1 MTTPPGP
8 TTGRSPRDAMLD
20 SAIALFGSQGVSAT
34 SLRDVVAHSG
44 APRGSIYHHF
54 PGGKAELAED
64 ATRRAGDLMA
74 RLVTKVVDSADPV
87 TAVEAMV
94 DHWSGVLL
102 GSDFATGCPVAAAA
116 LSADDTPAA
125 RDAAGVAFI
134 AWERALAEALAR
146 RDVAAAEAADRAA
159 LIVSAIEGALL
170 VSRARRTD
178 APLRAVGRELVRQLA

>member
-1 MTTPPGP
+1 
-8 TTGRSPRDAMLD
+8 MLD
-20 SAIALFGSQGVSAT
+20 SAITLFASRGVAAT

-54 PGGKAELAED
+54 PGAKAELAED

-87 TAVEAMV
+87 AAVEAMV

-102 GSDFATGCPVAAAA
+102 GSDFDTGCPVAAAA
-116 LSADDTPAA
+116 LSPEDTPAA
-125 RDAAGVAFI
+125 RSAAGVAFST
-134 AWERALAEALAR
+134 WEQALADALVR
-146 RDVAAAEAADRAA
+146 RDVPADTAADRAA

-178 APLRAVGRELVRQLA
+178 APLRAVGRELVRHLA

>member
-1 MTTPPGP
+1 MTTPST

-20 SAIALFGSQGVSAT
+20 SAITLFASRGVAAT

-87 TAVEAMV
+87 AAVEAMV

-102 GSDFATGCPVAAAA
+102 GSDFGTGCPVAAAA
-116 LSADDTPAA
+116 LSPEDTPAA
-125 RDAAGVAFI
+125 RSAAGVAFST
-134 AWERALAEALAR
+134 WEQALTDALVR
-146 RDVAAAEAADRAA
+146 RDVPADTAADRAA

-178 APLRAVGRELVRQLA
+178 APLRAVGRELVRHLA

>member
-1 MTTPPGP
+1 MSTTS
-8 TTGRSPRDAMLD
+8 GRSPREAMLD
-20 SAIALFGSQGVSAT
+20 SAIALFSARGVAAT

-74 RLVTKVVDSADPV
+74 RLVAQVMGSADPV
-87 TAVEAMV
+87 GAVDAII
-94 DHWSGVLL
+94 DHWSRVLL
-102 GSDFATGCPVAAAA
+102 EGDFDTGCPVAAAA
-116 LSADDTPAA
+116 LSSDETPAA
-125 RDAAGVAFI
+125 RDAAGVAFGT
-134 AWERALAEALAR
+134 WEQALAEALADDGLPHDR
-146 RDVAAAEAADRAA
+146 AADRAA

-178 APLRAVGRELVRQLA
+178 APLRAVGRELLRHLT